1 LRVVAAGRVFGSG
14 GGVFSGSLFDGEVF
28 GGDVFGGD
36 VFGGDV
42 FGGDVFVVSGGG
54 RAGFGLVVRRA
65 TLGVRL
71 RRRWR
76 RRADRWR
83 SAGALRQH
91 FRFSLPDFV
100 RIGQAFILD

>member
-1 LRVVAAGRVFGSG
+1 MRVVAAGRVFGSG

-36 VFGGDV
+36 VF
-42 FGGDVFVVSGGG
+42 VVSGGG

-71 RRRWR
+71 
-76 RRADRWR
+76 
-83 SAGALRQH
+83 
-91 FRFSLPDFV
+91 
-100 RIGQAFILD
+100 